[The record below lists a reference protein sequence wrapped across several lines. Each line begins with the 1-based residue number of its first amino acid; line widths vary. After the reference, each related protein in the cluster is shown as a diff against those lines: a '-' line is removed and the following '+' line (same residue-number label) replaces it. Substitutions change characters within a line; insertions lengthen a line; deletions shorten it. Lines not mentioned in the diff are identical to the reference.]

1 VRGSDPSDRKRI
13 DAHVRERRPLHVLVH
28 NAGSNV
34 RNKLVDYD
42 DAAIERLIALNLGIP
57 DRTPCLLALTM

>member
-1 VRGSDPSDRKRI
+1 
-13 DAHVRERRPLHVLVH
+13 VLVH